1 MGNCQSS
8 GRVVARLW
16 APWRMEY
23 VSSPGDRSTI
33 FEDKI
38 ASDDDRDA
46 LILYRGKLSV
56 VIMNLY
62 PYNNGHLLVL
72 PTRKVERMEDLSD
85 DEMAE
90 IMRLSKRSMSII
102 RQKMSADGFNLGLNI
117 GKAAGAGIG
126 EHIHF
131 HIVPRWSG
139 DNNFMPAVG
148 NTKVMV
154 QGLEDT
160 YDLLLPEFEKID

>member
-1 MGNCQSS
+1 MS
-8 GRVVARLW
+8 RLW

-38 ASDDDRDA
+38 ASDDDREA
-46 LILYRGKLSV
+46 LILHRGELAV
-56 VIMNLY
+56 VLMNLY
-62 PYNNGHLLVL
+62 PYNNGHLLIL
-72 PTRKVERMEDLSD
+72 PVRKVERMEDLSD
-85 DEMAE
+85 SELTE
-90 IMRLSKRSMSII
+90 IMSLTKRSMSIV
-102 RQKMSADGFNLGLNI
+102 RDTMSADGFNFGLNA

-160 YDLLLPEFEKID
+160 YDLLRPEFDKID